1 MLEPGLSCDT
11 VPISDYSQKQF
22 NLFHRLNYE
31 REIRNLSGVFAILKL
46 NKKSKFVRCDIKLNS
61 WFKFYSATHTLIEIY
76 VFIF

>member
-46 NKKSKFVRCDIKLNS
+46 NEKSKFVRCDKLNS